1 MFGVIGR
8 IWQRRYDGR
17 VVRGNG
23 VGKQRAGNHSK
34 EHVADSVALSVRP
47 YARSMAKDRVQVK

>member
-1 MFGVIGR
+1 MALASNALGI
-8 IWQRRYDGR
+8 IT
-17 VVRGNG
+17 
-23 VGKQRAGNHSK
+23 K